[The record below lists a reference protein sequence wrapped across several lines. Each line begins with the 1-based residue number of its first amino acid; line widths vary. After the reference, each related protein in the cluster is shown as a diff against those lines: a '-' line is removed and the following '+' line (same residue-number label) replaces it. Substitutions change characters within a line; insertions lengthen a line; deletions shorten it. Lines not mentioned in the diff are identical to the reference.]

1 MKNKMLL
8 FMMIF
13 FINFTAILCSQDI
26 SENGGAVFFRFIPDP
41 DFKIIMKEN
50 LRIKRDRQYIGS
62 VFRESRILCRPD
74 DAELDGHGYRGKVYV
89 FEELKHEGRL
99 NAKRIDNVSDTGFV
113 FFENGKI
120 ETDRDS
126 LYPLLRD
133 FPVFLTEKGI
143 SEGEKWQE
151 FGEVYTDPLK
161 KGIFTKIKFICEYR
175 YDGIKD
181 FNGSKVHAVYA
192 QYAVRYKSG
201 DDPEGDPDLIS
212 LSGSHKVMIYIQ
224 DPSGGPF
231 FIQDNID
238 ELYSFRDTEFSQKGF
253 SHTWYKT
260 VSVMDRK
267 SLSEDIAGRIAE
279 NKNRDIAENITLEER
294 SEGISLTLKNIRFF
308 PDQAVILPGE
318 EVKIDFISEL
328 LREIPERSFLITGH
342 TADIGSEESQL
353 ELSVKRAQVIAEML
367 TAKGIS
373 GDRLIFMGK
382 GGSEPVASNETEEG
396 RSLNR
401 RVEIIILED

>member
-1 MKNKMLL
+1 
-8 FMMIF
+8 
-13 FINFTAILCSQDI
+13 
-26 SENGGAVFFRFIPDP
+26 
-41 DFKIIMKEN
+41 
-50 LRIKRDRQYIGS
+50 
-62 VFRESRILCRPD
+62 
-74 DAELDGHGYRGKVYV
+74 
-89 FEELKHEGRL
+89 
-99 NAKRIDNVSDTGFV
+99 
-113 FFENGKI
+113 
-120 ETDRDS
+120 
-126 LYPLLRD
+126 
-133 FPVFLTEKGI
+133 
-143 SEGEKWQE
+143 
-151 FGEVYTDPLK
+151 
-161 KGIFTKIKFICEYR
+161 
-175 YDGIKD
+175 
-181 FNGSKVHAVYA
+181 
-192 QYAVRYKSG
+192 
-201 DDPEGDPDLIS
+201 
-212 LSGSHKVMIYIQ
+212 MIYIQ
-224 DPSGGPF
+224 DPSAGPF

-342 TADIGSEESQL
+342 TVDIGSEESQL